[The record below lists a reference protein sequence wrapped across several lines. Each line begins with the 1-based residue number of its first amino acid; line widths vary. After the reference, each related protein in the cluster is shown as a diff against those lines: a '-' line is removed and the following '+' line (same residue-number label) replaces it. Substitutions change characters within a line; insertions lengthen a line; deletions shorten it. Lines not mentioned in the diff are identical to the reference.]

1 MRPGVF
7 ADVSVIPLVIDR
19 YIEGLKAHD
28 VDRVAGTVADGL
40 AFVTPARSMTKAQ
53 FLAFLRALYAGFP
66 DWRYDHDPP
75 RLLPDGG
82 FAVRWR
88 QGGTHTEA
96 LALPGFAAVSATGR
110 TVAIP
115 EHDFFY
121 KVAGDLLIEI
131 RPDPVS
137 GGAPPGIFEQI
148 GVEVPPLCA
157 TPQPA
162 PI

>member
-1 MRPGVF
+1 MTT
-7 ADVSVIPLVIDR
+7 AHNDVPPVIGR

-28 VDRVAGTVADGL
+28 VDLVAGTVADHL
-40 AFVTPARSMTKAQ
+40 AFVTPARIMAKPQ

-75 RLLPDGG
+75 RRLADGA

-88 QGGTHTEA
+88 QGGTHTET
-96 LALPGFAAVSATGR
+96 LALPGFDAVPATGR

-121 KVAGDLLIEI
+121 KVAGGLIVEI
-131 RPDPVS
+131 RPDPVP
-137 GGAPPGIFEQI
+137 GGAPRGIFQQI
-148 GVEVPPLCA
+148 GVALPPL
-157 TPQPA
+157 
-162 PI
+162 